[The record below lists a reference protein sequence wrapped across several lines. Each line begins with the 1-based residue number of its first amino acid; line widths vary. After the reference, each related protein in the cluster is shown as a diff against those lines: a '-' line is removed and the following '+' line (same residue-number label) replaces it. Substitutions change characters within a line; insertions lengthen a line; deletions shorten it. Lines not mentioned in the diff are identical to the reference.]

1 MSFFRKITSLLSTS
15 TATVS
20 FTEAERALRREQK
33 RQDPGAFTY
42 EEDGFFYAFITETR
56 KINWSAIE
64 RIVAYKQDLITEDQ
78 ICLDITYED
87 WVTTFTEETPGWYI
101 FLRKIKEQFPGI
113 PDNWNDALLQPP
125 FTTNLTVL
133 YERERQLFG

>member
-42 EEDGFFYAFITETR
+42 EEDGFFYAFMTETR
-56 KINWSAIE
+56 KINWAAIE

-87 WVTTFTEETPGWYI
+87 WVTTFTEETPGWYL
-101 FLRKIKEQFPGI
+101 FLEKIATVFPGI
-113 PDNWNDALLQPP
+113 PPDWDTVLMQTPSDAHLI
-125 FTTNLTVL
+125 VL
-133 YERERQLFG
+133 YERDKDRPV